1 MTILIKNGLLINPR
15 GLSGEYDVLIKG
27 NKVDAVAPR
36 GKISAADETIDAAG
50 MWVMPGFVD
59 MHCHLREPGQEYKED
74 IATGT
79 LSAAFGGFTAVA
91 CMPNTA
97 PVNDNEMVTRFILE
111 KAKEGA
117 SARVYPIA
125 AITKGLKGEE
135 LTEFGILLENGAVAF
150 SDDGRPVEDANRMRL
165 ALQYAKG
172 FGALLISHCEDLSIA
187 KDGVMN
193 EGETSALYG
202 LKGISRAAEEIM
214 LSRELLLAEA
224 YDTKVHIAHISTKGG
239 VEMLR
244 QAKLRGVRATG
255 ETCPHYFSAT
265 DELCREY
272 DANAKMNPPLRTAED
287 VEAIKCG
294 LADGTIDAIATDH
307 APHSRDEKRLEFQS
321 APNGIIGFETA
332 FSLAVTNL
340 IETGILTPEQFVE
353 RISCRPAEIL
363 GAAGGIIAEGLPADV
378 TIADP
383 KAEIIYSEE
392 NLHSKSV
399 NSPFLN
405 KKYRGKVV
413 CTIMDGAVRAR
424 RQA

>member
-1 MTILIKNGLLINPR
+1 MTILIKNGLLINPK
-15 GLSGEYDVLIKG
+15 GISGEYDVLIKD
-27 NKVDAVAPR
+27 NKVEKVAPR
-36 GKISAADETIDAAG
+36 GEITTADEIIYAKG

-79 LSAAFGGFTAVA
+79 LSAAYGGFTAVA
-91 CMPNTA
+91 CMPNTS

-111 KAKEGA
+111 RARETA

-125 AITKGLKGEE
+125 AITKGLKGAE
-135 LTEFGILLENGAVAF
+135 LTEFGILLQNGAVAF

-172 FGALLISHCEDLSIA
+172 FDALLISHCEDLSIA
-187 KDGVMN
+187 GQGAMN
-193 EGETSALYG
+193 EGVTSALCG
-202 LKGISRAAEEIM
+202 LKGISRAAEEVM
-214 LSRELLLAEA
+214 LARELLLAEA
-224 YDTKVHIAHISTKGG
+224 YGAKVHIAHISTKGG
-239 VEMLR
+239 VELLR
-244 QAKLRGVRATG
+244 QAKARGLRATG

-265 DELCREY
+265 DELCQTY
-272 DANAKMNPPLRTAED
+272 DTNAKMNPPLRTAKD
-287 VEAIKCG
+287 VEAIKQG

-307 APHSRDEKRLEFQS
+307 APHARDEKRVEFQS

-340 IETGILTPEQFVE
+340 IETGILTPEQLVE
-353 RISCRPAEIL
+353 RMSCRPAEIL
-363 GAAGGIIAEGLPADV
+363 GVMGGLIAAGLPADI

-383 KAEIIYSEE
+383 KAEMVYTEE
-392 NLHSKSV
+392 NLHSKSA

-405 KKYRGKVV
+405 KEYRGKVV
-413 CTIMDGAVRAR
+413 CTMMDGIVRAR
-424 RQA
+424 R